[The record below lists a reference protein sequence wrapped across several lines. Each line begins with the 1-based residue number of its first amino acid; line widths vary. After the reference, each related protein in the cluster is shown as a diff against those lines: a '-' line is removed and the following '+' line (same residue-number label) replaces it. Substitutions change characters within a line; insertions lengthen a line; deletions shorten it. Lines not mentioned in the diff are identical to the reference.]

1 MGRWRP
7 KYVIW
12 STKCPNS
19 RLLSAT
25 RLQSHF
31 ANWVHFCSIRPN
43 YKHHCS
49 NSCPTS
55 QWLPPWLDALK
66 TKKNYLS
73 FFYFCCLL
81 FFLFSFCTMLPILC
95 KIVNKH
101 YILLF
106 ILELERKSQN
116 LNHLYWEPI
125 IFTCIFSNFKT
136 LWILNCFFFFPLFFF
151 PYLFCV
157 LCALNIENCK
167 WSLCLL
173 KETLYLLRGIFYT
186 CWWQTDS
193 YMLLVKIRI
202 WTRS

>member
-31 ANWVHFCSIRPN
+31 ANWVRFYYYHYFFKSKYCFSLFSFGVIWSFFVLGFNQVHFCSIRPN

-116 LNHLYWEPI
+116 LNHLY
-125 IFTCIFSNFKT
+125 
-136 LWILNCFFFFPLFFF
+136 
-151 PYLFCV
+151 
-157 LCALNIENCK
+157 
-167 WSLCLL
+167 
-173 KETLYLLRGIFYT
+173 
-186 CWWQTDS
+186 
-193 YMLLVKIRI
+193 
-202 WTRS
+202 